1 MDSSQLFRQVKVIDT
16 VNQTESVQDILRKND
31 GTFQIGVDSED
42 IDSIENCDRSDISNA
57 TISSSNLILG
67 TGLVDMY
74 SHSGEPGFEKRETI
88 TSLTQAAKNGGYSKV
103 GILPTTQP
111 AIDSATA
118 VEFWRSHS
126 LFMPWGAITPNCK
139 GEAMTDLAELA
150 PYVIGFTDGKPLANL
165 ALVRRVM
172 EYIKPLQKPLMLW
185 AWNHTLAAGGVMREG
200 NWSLQ
205 FGLSGSPVTAETYAL
220 AGLLELVALTK
231 TPTHFMKISTARS
244 VELIAQAKNSHLPVT
259 ASVCWLNL
267 WQEDR
272 DLHSYDPNLH
282 LSPPL
287 GNSEDRIALID
298 GVKNGT
304 IDAIAVDHTPYTYEE
319 KTLDFESAPSGA
331 IGLEFALATLWQ
343 ELVVTEKLT
352 PLELWQALSTNP
364 AKCLGIQDLAL
375 STLFDPNQTW
385 TVNAGAIA
393 SLSKNTSHYGKTL
406 KGKVITS

>member
-1 MDSSQLFRQVKVIDT
+1 MNFPQLFKQVKVIDAL
-16 VNQTESVQDILRKND
+16 NQAEHIQDILFQAD
-31 GTFQIGVDSED
+31 GMIQIG
-42 IDSIENCDRSDISNA
+42 IDSLPEDTQVSDR
-57 TISSSNLILG
+57 TGLILG

-88 TSLTQAAKNGGYSKV
+88 TSLTQAAKNGGFAKV
-103 GILPTTQP
+103 GILPSTQP

-118 VEFWRSHS
+118 TEFWRSHS
-126 LFMPWGAITPNCK
+126 QFMPWGAITPNCK

-150 PYVIGFTDGKPLANL
+150 PYVIGFTDGKPISNL

-172 EYIKPLQKPLMLW
+172 EYVKPLQKPLMLW
-185 AWNHTLAAGGVMREG
+185 AWNNTLAASGVMREG
-200 NWSLQ
+200 KWSLQ
-205 FGLSGSPVTAETYAL
+205 YGLSGSPVTAETYAL

-272 DLHSYDPNLH
+272 DLYSYDPNLH

-287 GNSEDRIALID
+287 GNSEDRTALID
-298 GVKNGT
+298 GIKNGT

-319 KTLDFESAPSGA
+319 KTVDFESSPSGA
-331 IGLEFALATLWQ
+331 IGLEFVLATLWQ

-364 AKCLGIQDLAL
+364 AKCLGIQGLSL
-375 STLFDPNQTW
+375 STLFDPDRIW
-385 TVNAGAIA
+385 TVNSGAIA
-393 SLSKNTSHYGKTL
+393 SLSSNTSHYSKTL